1 MTFKKALDEHGQ
13 DITLPVSGAVL
24 DNTIA
29 NPSLITAPGTYIVPQ
44 GVVSGVFVGQEGK
57 LAEFN
62 GETFTFRDAPIG
74 FKAQINLGDNTGSIA
89 SFDGTTWTTADS
101 GGGITNTTSTTAP
114 SLTTPASNTAF
125 KNQMVTVTAGDSEGD
140 IYFVD
145 TTGKAVKVFD
155 SAQGGVELPVAIAIG
170 TQTQLNAL
178 AGKPAGA
185 YYLVTDG
192 TNQGRVLQWADTNDD
207 GIGDTFEV
215 AQNPSDGT
223 QWTVVTNA
231 TGQSA
236 GVYQKVSGNWT
247 FAANIVPAV
256 PSVDERKAFGG
267 IRFGTRH
274 LAPRAD
280 SSSAFILYDSVA
292 GFGVSSNFATV
303 DGSLSSFSSNGT
315 TPIPGG
321 QVRKTGFTYY
331 QANSPYT
338 QLINYRPFMTD
349 IQQNNDGAVALDHIG
364 VPFYRGKAIFM
375 QQMTGTDSGVSDV
388 ATAAYVPDKFMA
400 GRQFKVAKYWLAYL
414 KNVIIAQTFDGGIW
428 VKGALGTNGRY
439 GDNTTT
445 VNDLWHKAT
454 MPNVSVRKLF
464 VTYDGQ
470 SFGVLTQVGEFYTWG
485 DNTSN
490 RGWPGAPT
498 PRATPVLEMTNVQ
511 DFAMDRYSTVLVMND
526 GSRRVI
532 GTNSNGRLGT
542 GDTTNRTTWTTPTS
556 TNNGGFSFKQVFDT
570 DGDGESG
577 YAYITSGGL
586 AAYSGTQN
594 LSRGIAGATTTTN
607 ILNVTQMGTGAYQ
620 GSVVDIRPYGN
631 NTLIHTSQGTVW
643 MCVNSSVYQQD
654 GLGIGGVAGNNI
666 GFNVFRQVPIPG
678 FVASVTSSQD
688 SGNVQQVFTVLTTE
702 GRVFC
707 WGYNYL
713 MPDGNAGRAGPI
725 EVRTDMFR
733 QGEPKVVS
741 FV

>member
-29 NPSLITAPGTYIVPQ
+29 NPSLITVPGTYIVPQ
-44 GVVSGVFVGQEGK
+44 GVVNGVFLNQQGK

-62 GETFTFRDAPIG
+62 GETFTFRNAPIG
-74 FKAQINLGDNTGSIA
+74 YKAQINSGENAGSIA
-89 SFDGTTWTTADS
+89 SFNGTTWATTS
-101 GGGITNTTSTTAP
+101 GVKNTTSTTAP
-114 SLTTPASNTAF
+114 SLTNPAANTAF
-125 KNQMVTVTAGDSEGD
+125 KNQMVSVTTGENNGD

-145 TTGKAVKVFD
+145 GDGKAIKVFD
-155 SAQGGVELPVAIAIG
+155 SAEGGAELPVAIAIG
-170 TQTQLNAL
+170 TQAQLNAL
-178 AGKPAGA
+178 ADKPTDAF
-185 YYLVTDG
+185 YLVTDG
-192 TNQGRVLQWADTNDD
+192 ANLGSVLQWVDTNDN
-207 GIGDTFEV
+207 GVGDTFAV
-215 AQNPSDGT
+215 AQNPTNGT

-231 TGQSA
+231 TGQPA
-236 GVYQKVSGNWT
+236 GVYQKSSGNWI
-247 FAANIVPAV
+247 FSANITPAV
-256 PSVDERKAFGG
+256 PSVEERKAFGG

-280 SSSAFILYDSVA
+280 ASSAFIMYDSVA
-292 GFGVSSNFATV
+292 GFGVSNNFATV
-303 DGSLSSFSSNGT
+303 DGSLSSFGNT
-315 TPIPGG
+315 AATPIPAG

-338 QLINYRPFMTD
+338 QIINYRPFMTD

-414 KNVIIAQTFDGGIW
+414 KNVMIAQTFDGGIW

-439 GDNTTT
+439 GDGTTT

-470 SFGVLTQVGEFYTWG
+470 SFGVLTQAGEFYTWG
-485 DNTSN
+485 DNTNN
-490 RGWPGAPT
+490 RGWPGATT

-532 GTNSNGRLGT
+532 GFNNNGRLGT

-556 TNNGGFSFKQVFDT
+556 VNNGGFSFKQVFDT
-570 DGDGESG
+570 DGDSENG
-577 YAYITSGGL
+577 YAYITYGGV
-586 AAYSGTQN
+586 AAYSGFQN
-594 LSRGIAGATTTTN
+594 MSRGIAGVTLSGN
-607 ILNVTQMGTGAYQ
+607 VLNVTQMGTGAYQ

-666 GFNVFRQVPIPG
+666 GINVFRQVPIPG
-678 FVASVTSSQD
+678 LVASVTTSQD

-702 GRVFC
+702 GRVFT

-713 MPDGNAGRAGPI
+713 MPDGSAGRAGPI